1 VGGKVG
7 LNPFDLLSEEARLE
21 AYEYFDKTIRKL
33 PRDTSGKMKIVGVGL
48 DDNDVDAFRHAYVS
62 GVFTQEYGEKAAEVF
77 GILNEY
83 YPGSQNSNAGDFRSR
98 NMDLWNNRVGRKYG
112 KKTSGRKTLLKL
124 IHQALKNGEL
134 IVDLKDSR
142 KFSGRTDAPK
152 RLSKPIVAVQKSTT
166 GRNLMYFDIIKR
178 VTMTREELV
187 ALIRAGDYSGY
198 SVKLIRGLET
208 PVSKR
213 DGKPLNNIG

>member
-1 VGGKVG
+1 MVGKLV
-7 LNPFDLLSEEARLE
+7 LDPFSALSEEARVE

-33 PRDTSGKMKIVGVGL
+33 PRDSSGNLKIVGAGL

-62 GVFTQEYGEKAAEVF
+62 GVFTQEFGEKAAEVF
-77 GILNEY
+77 GLLNEY
-83 YPGSQNSNAGDFRSR
+83 HPGGQYSNLGDSRSK

-142 KFSGRTDAPK
+142 KYSGRKDAPE
-152 RLSKPIVAVQKSTT
+152 RLSKPIVAVQKSNS
-166 GRNLMYFDIIKR
+166 GRNLIYFDIIKR
-178 VTMTREELV
+178 ITMTRAELV
-187 ALIRAGDYSGY
+187 ALIRAGHYSGY

>member
-1 VGGKVG
+1 LAGKTIP
-7 LNPFDLLSEEARLE
+7 NPFSKLFEEARIE
-21 AYEYFDKTIRKL
+21 AYDYFDRFIRKL
-33 PRDTSGKMKIVGVGL
+33 PRNSSGKIRPVGAGL
-48 DDNDVDAFRHAYVS
+48 DDNDVDAFRHAFVS
-62 GVFTQEYGEKAAEVF
+62 GVFTQEFGENAAEIL
-77 GILNEY
+77 GLLNEY
-83 YPGSQNSNAGDFRSR
+83 DPGAQYSNSGDSRSR

-112 KKTSGRKTLLKL
+112 KKTQGRKTLLKL

-142 KFSGRTDAPK
+142 KYSGATEAPK
-152 RLSKPIVAVQKSTT
+152 RMSKPIIAIAKSKS
-166 GRNLMYFDIIKR
+166 GRNSLYFDLLKR
-178 VTMTREELV
+178 IALTREDLV
-187 ALIRAGDYSGY
+187 ALIRAGEYSGY

>member
-1 VGGKVG
+1 MAGKFILG
-7 LNPFDLLSEEARLE
+7 SFGALSEEARVE

-33 PRDTSGKMKIVGVGL
+33 PRDSTGKLKIVGAGL

-62 GVFTQEYGEKAAEVF
+62 GVFTQKYGEKTAEML

-83 YPGSQNSNAGDFRSR
+83 DPGGQYSNSGDSRSR

-142 KFSGRTDAPK
+142 KFSGRKDAPK
-152 RLSKPIVAVQKSTT
+152 RLSKPIVAVQKSPT
-166 GRNLMYFDIIKR
+166 GRNLTYFDIIKR

-187 ALIRAGDYSGY
+187 ALIRAGEYSGY

>member
-1 VGGKVG
+1 MGGKVG